1 MPVWTPFLSKLL
13 TNSGKSYINQQDKC
27 PDIYSK
33 TCPDNNP
40 MEKQKIQK
48 YTKMSEYVETLVLF
62 RTFCVQFSSKK
73 LSAYMMINNSSSLFL
88 TV

>member
-1 MPVWTPFLSKLL
+1 MSVYLL
-13 TNSGKSYINQQDKC
+13 EHLCGHHSYLNYLQIPENQQDKC

-62 RTFCVQFSSKK
+62 RTFFVQFSSKK
-73 LSAYMMINNSSSLFL
+73 LSAYMMMCRLF
-88 TV
+88 